1 MRSNS
6 VKPIHGIIRLKYR
19 NNPQRE
25 RPKVVFPA
33 FPTPI
38 SAVPAAGGC
47 PTCTQIQARPQVQSL
62 SAQASSSCKAFKES
76 FGHGSAAL
84 TKIHQLWGAG
94 SNGPAPWRHSKMQK
108 TRSHIESLFEVRNS
122 SCIAQISEARTLLFS
137 EDSRQCPNKLEKP
150 RGKIGGL
157 QKLKSKFS
165 PEG

>member
-1 MRSNS
+1 MGFLIQL
-6 VKPIHGIIRLKYR
+6 VLGQCMAGLGFMGLWQIQATL
-19 NNPQRE
+19 
-25 RPKVVFPA
+25 
-33 FPTPI
+33 T
-38 SAVPAAGGC
+38 GGC

-137 EDSRQCPNKLEKP
+137 EDSRQCLNKLEKS